1 MLCSSPRTQPAS
13 SQCFTTPC
21 SLTPRPEIS
30 STKYRPRLPAR
41 PRRSC
46 RSADGCHPSDRTAAR
61 PGNPA
66 SNSRTAD
73 LLPRSRPDWRLFAFR
88 RWVYQC
94 GVDLRRIGVYADGA
108 RSGKGTDLEEDA
120 RFTAFYRSEFVGQ
133 VRRAWL
139 VTGSAE
145 AAHDV
150 VHDAMIEI
158 YRRWDSLDS
167 PGAYLNR
174 AVLNGCHQIDR
185 RTIAQ
190 RRLLPRLVD
199 RGPHSATSEVL
210 DDVLDELPFNQR
222 AAVILRYY
230 GGLSTEE
237 IAHAL
242 NCAPG
247 SVGPW
252 INRALKKMR
261 KALQ

>member
-1 MLCSSPRTQPAS
+1 M
-13 SQCFTTPC
+13 
-21 SLTPRPEIS
+21 
-30 STKYRPRLPAR
+30 
-41 PRRSC
+41 
-46 RSADGCHPSDRTAAR
+46 
-61 PGNPA
+61 
-66 SNSRTAD
+66 
-73 LLPRSRPDWRLFAFR
+73 
-88 RWVYQC
+88 YQC
-94 GVDLRRIGVYADGA
+94 EMDLRRVAVYADEA
-108 RSGKGTDLEEDA
+108 KSGKPTGLHDGA
-120 RFTAFYRSEFVGQ
+120 RFTTFYRSEFDGQ

-150 VHDAMIEI
+150 VHDAMIEV
-158 YRRWDSLDS
+158 YTRWDSLVS

-185 RTIAQ
+185 RAIAQ
-190 RRLLPRLVD
+190 RRLLPRLVE
-199 RGPHSATSEVL
+199 RGPHSATGEVL

-222 AAVILRYY
+222 AAVVLRYY

-237 IAHAL
+237 IAQVL

-252 INRALKKMR
+252 INSALKKMR

>member
-1 MLCSSPRTQPAS
+1 M
-13 SQCFTTPC
+13 
-21 SLTPRPEIS
+21 
-30 STKYRPRLPAR
+30 
-41 PRRSC
+41 
-46 RSADGCHPSDRTAAR
+46 
-61 PGNPA
+61 
-66 SNSRTAD
+66 
-73 LLPRSRPDWRLFAFR
+73 
-88 RWVYQC
+88 YQC
-94 GVDLRRIGVYADGA
+94 AMDLRRIGVHADGA
-108 RSGKGTDLEEDA
+108 GSAKGIDLEENV
-120 RFTAFYRSEFVGQ
+120 RFTTFYQSEFMGQ

-145 AAHDV
+145 VAHDV
-150 VHDAMIEI
+150 VHDAMIEV
-158 YRRWDSLDS
+158 YSRWDSLVS

-185 RTIAQ
+185 RTVAQ

-199 RGPHSATSEVL
+199 RGADSATGEVL

-222 AAVILRYY
+222 AAVVLRYY
-230 GGLSTEE
+230 GGMSTAE
-237 IAHAL
+237 IAQAL